1 MDWGYLEL
9 PTDEENVARFTPEV
23 WAKTAVE
30 RHSKK
35 DNKRIRVGIDSHFNA
50 GSFASGCKKNPSK
63 TQKMAF
69 INDFGLIFL
78 FLNNSLIRV

>member
-9 PTDEENVARFTPEV
+9 PTAEEKVARFTPVV

-35 DNKRIRVGIDSHFNA
+35 DKKRIRVSIALLVDA
-50 GSFASGCKKNPSK
+50 
-63 TQKMAF
+63 
-69 INDFGLIFL
+69 
-78 FLNNSLIRV
+78 V

>member
-1 MDWGYLEL
+1 VEL

-35 DNKRIRVGIDSHFNA
+35 DKKRIRVGIDLTVDADQYAF
-50 GSFASGCKKNPSK
+50 GCKSNLSK

-69 INDFGLIFL
+69 SDDFC
-78 FLNNSLIRV
+78 LNNFF